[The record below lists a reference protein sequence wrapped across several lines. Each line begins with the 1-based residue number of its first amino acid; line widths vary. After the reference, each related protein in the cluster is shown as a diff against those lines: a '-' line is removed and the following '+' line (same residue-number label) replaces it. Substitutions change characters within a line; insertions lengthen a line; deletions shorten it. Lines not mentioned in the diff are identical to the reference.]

1 MARSSTE
8 RIDQHSLSG
17 ISGQMLIAIRVV
29 LLGTALISAAF
40 TTLFGDSGSSARV
53 EFFYLPVA
61 ILFAFSLFSALWLR
75 KRRASAAFDTLQLLA
90 DGVIVTAIVY
100 ITGGAESPFQF
111 LYIPVVILSSIRFS
125 RAGGLF
131 AVVLGSGMYGLLLAA
146 LDLGLIPGADG
157 AVVVPHSVGAL
168 VFQLLGLASAMVL
181 VAFGTNFL
189 IQKLHSAAAQAE
201 DSSKA
206 LAELSTAQ
214 AKLIDGISEG
224 LIQTDLDQTIKSIN
238 LSACSFLGV
247 QRQEWE
253 GKKLVELLRSRCVES
268 PDTDGPIN
276 KLAQQEMVFKSA
288 SGEDVKAIFHGRYVQ
303 DLSGQAIGI
312 IFTLRDVT
320 VLRSVEEQLQLQEK
334 MARLLSSEGAAVNA
348 DSCGNLIGES
358 AVMKKVFSVVRR
370 VALSDATVLVS
381 GESGTGK
388 ELVARAIHGTS
399 ARSRG
404 SFVAVNCGAIP
415 ENLIESEMFGHKKG
429 AFTGADRDTIG
440 LFRQADGGTIFLDE
454 IGELPL
460 SMQAKLLRVLQ
471 DRTVR
476 PVGGTSDI
484 PVNLRI
490 VAATN
495 RKLRA
500 EVAAGRFREDL
511 YFRLNVVGV
520 TLPPLRDRKEDLPVL
535 VQAILKRLVGPGIV
549 PVVPAATM
557 EILQSHS
564 YPGNVRELEN
574 ILERAVVLGGEVILP
589 EHLEFVRSEPGEGV
603 SETQIIISEDISFP
617 CRLEVVLE
625 ALEKRYLE
633 AALNKSG
640 GAKKRAAEMLGI
652 NFRSFRYRLSKLGI
666 ESDTNAERMD

>member
-1 MARSSTE
+1 MQRDGE
-8 RIDQHSLSG
+8 NDRLSLTG

-29 LLGTALISAAF
+29 LLGTALLSAAF
-40 TTLFGDSGSSARV
+40 TTIFGDTGASAGV

-61 ILFAFSLFSALWLR
+61 ILFAFSLISALWLKR
-75 KRRASAAFDTLQLLA
+75 RRASATFDGLQLLA
-90 DGVIVTAIVY
+90 DGFIVTAIIY
-100 ITGGAESPFQF
+100 ITGGADSPFQF

-125 RAGGLF
+125 RAGGLV
-131 AVVLGSGMYGLLLAA
+131 AVVCASGMYATLLAS
-146 LDLGLIPGADG
+146 LDYGIVPTPDG
-157 AVVVPHSVGAL
+157 STPVPHSIGGVI
-168 VFQLLGLASAMVL
+168 FQLLGLGSAMVL
-181 VAFGTNFL
+181 VAIGTDFL
-189 IQKLHSAAAQAE
+189 LQRLRTASIQAQH
-201 DSSKA
+201 SSKA

-214 AKLIDGISEG
+214 ATLIDGISEG
-224 LIQTDLDQTIKSIN
+224 LVQTDLELRIKSIN
-238 LSACSFLGV
+238 SAACSLLGI

-253 GKKLVELLRSRCVES
+253 GRRFQDLLKARCVELPELS
-268 PDTDGPIN
+268 R
-276 KLAQQEMVFKSA
+276 LSQQELSIKS
-288 SGEDVKAIFHGRYVQ
+288 SDRDEIKAIFHGRYVQ
-303 DLSGQAIGI
+303 DLSGTNVGF

-334 MARLLSSEGAAVNA
+334 MARLLSSEGAAVQA

-370 VALSDATVLVS
+370 VAQSDATVLVS

-388 ELVARAIHGTS
+388 ELVARAIHGAS
-399 ARSRG
+399 ARARG
-404 SFVAVNCGAIP
+404 NFVAVNCGAIP
-415 ENLIESEMFGHKKG
+415 ENLIESELFGHKKG

-460 SMQAKLLRVLQ
+460 SMQAKMLRVLQ

-535 VQAILKRLVGPGIV
+535 VQAILKKLIGPGVV

-557 EILQSHS
+557 ELINAHS
-564 YPGNVRELEN
+564 FPGNVRELEN

-589 EHLEFVRSEPGEGV
+589 EHLDFSSSGIGNATT
-603 SETQIIISEDISFP
+603 ETQIIISDDITFP

-633 AALNKSG
+633 AALEKSG
-640 GAKKRAAEMLGI
+640 GAKKKAAELLGI
-652 NFRSFRYRLSKLGI
+652 NFRSFRYRLGKLGLS
-666 ESDTNAERMD
+666 EVDEVGEGKG